1 MFELQEETDSEW
13 GRDVLKHLDTLLVE
27 HAHLERKAASS
38 ALKFMFRYSERE
50 FMQQPLSELAREE
63 LQHFE
68 AVLEVIR
75 RRGLK
80 FGPQR
85 PSPYARRLLSIV
97 ESEEPCQLR
106 DRLLCAAVIEARSC
120 ERLKLL
126 AGALSDEDP
135 ELADFYQELV
145 LSEARHYSIY
155 VGFAERIFG
164 PSAVAARLGEICA
177 HESQIVTMAAEEP
190 RMHSGVPR
198 SR

>member
-1 MFELQEETDSEW
+1 MFELQAETDSAW
-13 GRDVLKHLDTLLVE
+13 GRDVLEHLDTLLLE

-38 ALKFMFRYSERE
+38 ALQFLFRYPSRE

-68 AVLEVIR
+68 AVLEVMR

-80 FGPQR
+80 FKPQR

-97 ESEEPCQLR
+97 ESEEPHQLR
-106 DRLLCAAVIEARSC
+106 ARRLCAAVIEARSC
-120 ERLKLL
+120 ERMKLL
-126 AGALSDEDP
+126 AEALADAEP
-135 ELADFYQELV
+135 ELAAFYRDLV
-145 LSEARHYSIY
+145 RSEARHYSIY

-164 PSAVAARLGEICA
+164 ADAVGSRLAEICD
-177 HESQIVTMAAEEP
+177 HESRVLAMAAEEP

-198 SR
+198 NR